1 MLNGEKKIA
10 RPLRWGMV
18 GGGRL
23 GQVGYKHRIGAL
35 RDNTA
40 FQLVAGAFDIDPARG
55 KGFGV
60 NIGVAEE
67 RCYPDYK
74 TMFAEEGMR
83 EDGVEVVSIATP
95 NGTHYEICKAAL
107 LAGLHVICEKPLF
120 FTTEEVLEIKALAE
134 KKGKI
139 IGVTYGFSGNQLL
152 LQIRAMVEK
161 GEIGEVRLVELQY
174 THGFNATDD
183 GDKMN
188 AAQKWRVDPKV
199 AGPSYV
205 LGDLSTHTYYMSQLI
220 LPNMKIKKLLCDR
233 QSFISSRAP
242 LEDNAYV
249 LMHYENG
256 AVGRLWTSSV
266 DAGCMDGH
274 RIRIVG
280 SKASLEWWD
289 SKPNELRFEVQGQP
303 IQTLI
308 RAMPYLDESCNAD
321 ERLGALHQEG
331 LSESWANIYLKFAIA
346 IDAKMRG
353 DQETLDTLVYPD
365 INAGLEGVRWI
376 ENCVRS
382 ADQGAVW
389 VDFES
394 NKETLLVGKTY

>member
-10 RPLRWGMV
+10 RPLRWCMV

-40 FQLVAGAFDIDPARG
+40 FQLVAGAFDIDSARG
-55 KGFGV
+55 KDFGV

-74 TMFAEEGMR
+74 TMFAEEAKR
-83 EDGVEVVSIATP
+83 EEGVEVVSIATP

-134 KKGKI
+134 EKGKI
-139 IGVTYGFSGNQLL
+139 VGVTYGFSGNQLL
-152 LQIRAMVEK
+152 LQMRAMVEK
-161 GEIGEVRLVELQY
+161 GEIGDVRLVDLQY

-249 LMHYENG
+249 LMHFENG

-289 SKPNELRFEVQGQP
+289 SKPNELRYEVQGQP

-308 RAMPYLDESCNAD
+308 RAMPYLDESCNED

-382 ADQGAVW
+382 ADQGAIW

-394 NKETLLVGKTY
+394 NKETLLVGKSI